1 MTTHNTHPHTHIPLP
16 SEATL
21 YVTKKVIVAEISSAF
36 HDVMQQFECTRLVKE
51 KKRIGSDMT
60 NVAIGHMIRG
70 RFCSALA
77 RLILDGLK
85 PYRMEG
91 LVVDDIW
98 RVTVAF
104 CNEGGWRHWSH
115 DMCDMCM
122 DVSSFQDGL
131 GMRLVFIHVNSLC
144 ISSLT
149 LLHSTRQP

>member
-1 MTTHNTHPHTHIPLP
+1 M
-16 SEATL
+16 
-21 YVTKKVIVAEISSAF
+21 YVSKKVIVAEISSAF

-104 CNEGGWRHWSH
+104 CNEGG
-115 DMCDMCM
+115 
-122 DVSSFQDGL
+122 
-131 GMRLVFIHVNSLC
+131 
-144 ISSLT
+144 
-149 LLHSTRQP
+149 

>member
-1 MTTHNTHPHTHIPLP
+1 MTTHNTHMHTHIPLP

-36 HDVMQQFECTRLVKE
+36 HDVMQQFECTRLVKA

-115 DMCDMCM
+115 DMYS
-122 DVSSFQDGL
+122 V
-131 GMRLVFIHVNSLC
+131 
-144 ISSLT
+144 
-149 LLHSTRQP
+149 

>member
-1 MTTHNTHPHTHIPLP
+1 MTTHNTHARTHIPLP

-21 YVTKKVIVAEISSAF
+21 CVTKKVIVAEISNAF

-104 CNEGGWRHWSH
+104 CNEGG
-115 DMCDMCM
+115 
-122 DVSSFQDGL
+122 
-131 GMRLVFIHVNSLC
+131 
-144 ISSLT
+144 
-149 LLHSTRQP
+149 